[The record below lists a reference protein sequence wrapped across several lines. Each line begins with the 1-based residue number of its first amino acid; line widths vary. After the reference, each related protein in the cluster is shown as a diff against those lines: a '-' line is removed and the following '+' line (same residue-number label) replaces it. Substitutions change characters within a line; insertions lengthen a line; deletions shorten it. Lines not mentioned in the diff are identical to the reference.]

1 MLDTITVSV
10 ADLDKMVQD
19 LKNHKISTV
28 KLLILEP
35 DPESEIP
42 ATLEFTG
49 YSPDIPYGM
58 EFDEIES
65 V

>member
-10 ADLDKMVQD
+10 SDLDAMVQD
-19 LKNHKISTV
+19 LKNHKVSTV
-28 KLLILEP
+28 KLQILEP
-35 DPESEIP
+35 DPEFEIP

-49 YSPDIPYGM
+49 YSPDLPYGVDF
-58 EFDEIES
+58 EGIES

>member
-10 ADLDKMVQD
+10 SDLEAMVQD
-19 LKNHKISTV
+19 LKRHKVSTV
-28 KLLILEP
+28 KLQILEP
-35 DPESEIP
+35 DPEFEIP

-49 YSPDIPYGM
+49 YSPDLPYGVDF
-58 EFDEIES
+58 EGIES

>member
-35 DPESEIP
+35 DPEFEIP